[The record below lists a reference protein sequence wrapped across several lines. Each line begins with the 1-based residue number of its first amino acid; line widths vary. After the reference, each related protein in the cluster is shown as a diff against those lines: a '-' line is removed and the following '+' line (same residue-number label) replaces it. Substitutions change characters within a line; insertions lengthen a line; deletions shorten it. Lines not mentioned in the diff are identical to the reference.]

1 MPPKPISKLKA
12 VAKRATIAISVI
24 TTTRKLGS
32 TSGSTRRRA
41 SAPSQRTEVTRLFFR
56 PPQEAP
62 GANDQDDRHDREE
75 QHDRHRRKHEDA
87 EGLERAHQK
96 RADEAPGK
104 AAEPSDDDDHESS
117 REHVAVHAERHRH
130 RRRERKSA
138 EPGQPA
144 PEDERLRVEPD

>member
-32 TSGSTRRRA
+32 TSGSTTSRA
-41 SAPSQRTEVTRLFFR
+41 SATSQRREVTRLFFR

-75 QHDRHRRKHEDA
+75 QHDRHRREHENRS
-87 EGLERAHQK
+87 EER
-96 RADEAPGK
+96 RVGK
-104 AAEPSDDDDHESS
+104 EC
-117 REHVAVHAERHRH
+117 R
-130 RRRERKSA
+130 
-138 EPGQPA
+138 
-144 PEDERLRVEPD
+144 